1 METIIGVIVLGC
13 ILIVAHYTQVTA
25 QQLKI
30 LNIKIDEFIRVA
42 KEK

>member
-1 METIIGVIVLGC
+1 MTMETIIGVIVLGC

-30 LNIKIDEFIRVA
+30 LNSKIF
-42 KEK
+42 